1 MHSWYPFDTQTCH
14 MLINP
19 DGNSG
24 EFINLIDDGLE
35 YLGPMDLAQYFVRTM
50 SMTRQHS
57 DGSIDIELVLGRRLL
72 GEVLNV
78 YIPTLLLVT
87 ISYLTNWFKPF
98 FFEAVV
104 AVNLT
109 CMLVKK

>member
-1 MHSWYPFDTQTCH
+1 MTSWYPFDTQTCH

-24 EFINLIDDGLE
+24 EFINLIDDGLQ
-35 YLGPMDLAQYFVRTM
+35 YLGPMDLAQYFVRSM
-50 SMTRQHS
+50 SMRRQDE
-57 DGSIDIELVLGRRLL
+57 DGSIIVELILGRRLL

-78 YIPTLLLVT
+78 YIPTVLLVA

-109 CMLVKK
+109 CMLVF